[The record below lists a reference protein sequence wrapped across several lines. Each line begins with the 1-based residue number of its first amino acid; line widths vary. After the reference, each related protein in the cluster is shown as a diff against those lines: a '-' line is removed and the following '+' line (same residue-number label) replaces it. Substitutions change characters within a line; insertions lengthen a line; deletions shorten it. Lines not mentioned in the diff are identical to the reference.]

1 MFAFFDQVPTST
13 SLLLQ
18 CGYRSKA
25 CTNHRATK
33 LDGTLHK
40 LCEFHRRKA
49 NLNQQRLHKRQ
60 REQRAARQMHE
71 FDTSGYNEYC
81 PLVGAGGPSLAKI
94 WAPDM
99 DFLEQLLGDMQSM
112 PPLETFLPS
121 VSISIDDTN
130 SFIVMFAFYDE
141 VPTSTSLLLQCGYRS
156 KVCTNHRATKLDG
169 TLHKLCEFHR
179 RKANLNQ
186 QRLHRRQREK
196 RARIQQSES
205 TSEESGLAK
214 ARPTKK
220 ARPSLEPIVDL
231 VAQSPT
237 DSYSQMSGSYYY
249 PQYTPLVNSKL
260 GSDDMDILELLLL
273 DMQPQTLPPLEAFL
287 PSNADDDSGSI
298 AVLIRAME

>member
-1 MFAFFDQVPTST
+1 MCEPVENRSIKKAHP
-13 SLLLQ
+13 SLEPVVDPIFPF
-18 CGYRSKA
+18 K
-25 CTNHRATK
+25 
-33 LDGTLHK
+33 
-40 LCEFHRRKA
+40 
-49 NLNQQRLHKRQ
+49 
-60 REQRAARQMHE
+60 HE
-71 FDTSGYNEYC
+71 FGTSGYNEYC

-99 DFLEQLLGDMQSM
+99 DFLEQLLDDMQSM

-130 SFIVMFAFYDE
+130 SFIV
-141 VPTSTSLLLQCGYRS
+141 

-205 TSEESGLAK
+205 TSKESGLAK

-260 GSDDMDILELLLL
+260 GSADMDILELLLL
-273 DMQPQTLPPLEAFL
+273 DTQPQTLPPLEAFL